1 MIFLGFVIAFAFI
14 FFGIRFTFYPIK
26 MVEYLQRMKFKET
39 GQVDKRAKIVSIIMG
54 VLLLIAGLY
63 YLAYVILA
71 IIYSS

>member
-1 MIFLGFVIAFAFI
+1 MLFLGFVFI
-14 FFGIRFTFYPIK
+14 YFGIRFTFYPVK